1 MAGTRKRDDRL
12 SLTMVAMGGM
22 RTVVGAVVVTALL
35 AACTAPADEVTEADT
50 APSTPATSP
59 SGSAEPTPSEREKR
73 VSRGGARGEV
83 PEAVIMQ
90 QLARVAERI
99 ARRTP
104 VRKPPPADI
113 DPGTNR
119 ALGYQLLLDF
129 GFPAAQWKYL
139 DALWHRESG
148 WNHLA
153 ENPSSGA
160 YGIPQSLPATKM
172 AVVGPDWRTNPETQI
187 RWGLA
192 YIAARYGSPEG
203 AWAHSERVGWY

>member
-1 MAGTRKRDDRL
+1 MAVGTKRHDRI
-12 SLTMVAMGGM
+12 SVTMHVMGGA
-22 RTVVGAVVVTALL
+22 RAVLCAVVAGAALSAC
-35 AACTAPADEVTEADT
+35 AADSEPSGPGAAGSSA
-50 APSTPATSP
+50 APSPSASSEASP
-59 SGSAEPTPSEREKR
+59 TELSER

-99 ARRTP
+99 ASRTP
-104 VRKPPPADI
+104 IKKPPPADI

-129 GFPAAQWKYL
+129 GFPPAQWKYL

-192 YIAARYGSPEG
+192 YIAARYGSPEA

>member
-1 MAGTRKRDDRL
+1 
-12 SLTMVAMGGM
+12 MGGI
-22 RTVVGAVVVTALL
+22 RSVLCAALVAVAFCACSAPEQVSPEPD
-35 AACTAPADEVTEADT
+35 AAPPA
-50 APSTPATSP
+50 
-59 SGSAEPTPSEREKR
+59 SGSATESASDSATGPQQGKGQSPRKSQTSREQ
-73 VSRGGARGEV
+73 GGARFDV
-83 PEAVIMQ
+83 PDAVILE
-90 QLARVAERI
+90 QLRRAAERI
-99 ARRTP
+99 AQNYTAPPTP
-104 VRKPPPADI
+104 TPLDI

-119 ALGYQLLLDF
+119 ALGYQLMLDF
-129 GFPAAQWKYL
+129 GFAEQQWRFL

-160 YGIPQSLPATKM
+160 YGIPQSLPANKM

-192 YIAARYGSPEG
+192 YIAARYGTPER